1 MKLRVTGLAL
11 AVAIMT
17 TMILPGFASEVKEND
32 TVDQSEAIEVVETE
46 PQSGVYLD
54 EELLECVEYRIRG
67 GVCYVTVESFVTAMN
82 GETMVEEEDGT
93 ITVSASTVTGVVD
106 VEDGDEL
113 PENEAGAESE
123 TEADVAEADVVEE
136 TLSLTAT
143 VGDQYIVANGRY
155 LYAAKGV
162 VELDGEIAVPVRT
175 IAEVYNLKVAYKS
188 ATKSVYLTSQ
198 EGADAYLESGDTYYD
213 EETLY
218 WLSRIIYCE
227 SGNQSLEGRLAV
239 GNVVMNRVESPRFP
253 DTVYDV
259 IFQRNQFSPASS
271 GSIHRTPSEGS
282 VLAAKLVMDGAKVL
296 KTALFFNR
304 AGLSCYASRNCTYVT
319 TIGDHA
325 FYK

>member
-11 AVAIMT
+11 AVAIMS

-32 TVDQSEAIEVVETE
+32 TVDQSEAIEALETE

-54 EELLECVEYRIRG
+54 EELLESVEYRISG

-93 ITVSASTVTGVVD
+93 VTVSASTVTGVVD
-106 VEDGDEL
+106 VEEGDML
-113 PENEAGAESE
+113 PENG
-123 TEADVAEADVVEE
+123 TEAEVAEADVVEE

-143 VGDQYIVANGRY
+143 LGDQYIVANGRY

-162 VELDGEIAVPVRT
+162 IELDGKIAVPVRT
-175 IAEVYNLKVAYKS
+175 IAEAYNLDVAYKS

-198 EGADAYLESGDTYYD
+198 EDAGAYLESGDTYYD

-239 GNVVMNRVESPRFP
+239 GNVVMNRVENPRFP
-253 DTVYDV
+253 NTVYDV

-271 GSIHRTPSEGS
+271 GSIYRTPSAGS
-282 VLAAKLVMDGAKVL
+282 VLAAKLVMDGAKVV